1 MFPPCFQ
8 VLGKATLCDR
18 AESPYRKN
26 PGLTIFLSVNLRFL
40 LQLLLEEKTSVLVT
54 FTFQCNLTT
63 NYILPCKSLK
73 FRQTGARCTQYL
85 DKKVVIL
92 IVFSL
97 EIFQQPVIFLFGR
110 HIVHIK
116 LALYFRT
123 LQFYRLLQ
131 PFRKSFDCCNP
142 QPDGSGR

>member
-63 NYILPCKSLK
+63 NYILPCKSPHSDIVK
-73 FRQTGARCTQYL
+73 
-85 DKKVVIL
+85 DKPL
-92 IVFSL
+92 NFSGL
-97 EIFQQPVIFLFGR
+97 SHF
-110 HIVHIK
+110 
-116 LALYFRT
+116 
-123 LQFYRLLQ
+123 
-131 PFRKSFDCCNP
+131 
-142 QPDGSGR
+142 

>member
-92 IVFSL
+92 YS
-97 EIFQQPVIFLFGR
+97 FLF
-110 HIVHIK
+110 
-116 LALYFRT
+116 
-123 LQFYRLLQ
+123 
-131 PFRKSFDCCNP
+131 
-142 QPDGSGR
+142 